1 MGEKSD
7 KGRSVQVELEKG
19 NKKLFQVDSKIKAD
33 MAATKFDAKVKY
45 VLLGTISGSVQ
56 IKYDQGTLSLK
67 NTDSKKNTMELWVTV
82 VPGQTL
88 SIEGKKNGE
97 SMWTYK
103 STRTTNIDN
112 TQFETTLDTDMTL
125 NSNSEIYKFPKFK
138 LDAHLEKDGAKA
150 VDLTVNAMTSPY
162 KFQLTAPNFFNRWG
176 LSQPSIDV
184 TVDHKPGSSIV
195 IDANILGG
203 LHLEAKRGKNAKKE
217 GRYVNVLAKKG
228 GEQMFKLDITYK
240 IVNNKKAFKFT
251 LHDTF
256 EVNTESV
263 LYKNLISKYKFL
275 TPFTSRTGD
284 LEFFFNKKE
293 KNVLLKKFYI
303 KGKVEKDGSKAAEI
317 ILTTDEK
324 PYKFELFAPAFLTLV
339 KSGMTEAKVTVEHN
353 PGELLNV
360 VTNFEKFKGFKI
372 SKTGSGNEREIE
384 INGKKLVTGD
394 YVLTDNHFSTK
405 ISLGSDWIEPK
416 ITWEGKLPNSQ
427 AEAEA
432 FFLKNNIQVH
442 VTGSKRNLDL
452 SLNWKTTK
460 PDFNFGTPENGKLS
474 LNAKGHNPRWGDY
487 SLSRDINWNIES
499 KVIEVNEVGSAEFA
513 KGLLAPFSPIETDI
527 KFKLLLDEADLIGKF
542 MKKFKGKEYS
552 IDFPK
557 GSGAF
562 PKISMGM

>member
-1 MGEKSD
+1 
-7 KGRSVQVELEKG
+7 
-19 NKKLFQVDSKIKAD
+19 
-33 MAATKFDAKVKY
+33 MARN
-45 VLLGTISGSVQ
+45 Q
-56 IKYDQGTLSLK
+56 
-67 NTDSKKNTMELWVTV
+67 
-82 VPGQTL
+82 
-88 SIEGKKNGE
+88 
-97 SMWTYK
+97 
-103 STRTTNIDN
+103 
-112 TQFETTLDTDMTL
+112 
-125 NSNSEIYKFPKFK
+125 KFPKFK

-176 LSQPSIDV
+176 ISQPSIDV

-240 IVNNKKAFKFT
+240 IVN
-251 LHDTF
+251 
-256 EVNTESV
+256 
-263 LYKNLISKYKFL
+263 
-275 TPFTSRTGD
+275 
-284 LEFFFNKKE
+284 KKE

-324 PYKFELFAPAFLTLV
+324 PYKFELFAPALLTLV

-405 ISLGSDWIEPK
+405 ITVGDDWIEPK
-416 ITWEGKLPNSQ
+416 ITWEGKLPETKE
-427 AEAEA
+427 EAET
-432 FFLKNNIQVH
+432 FFLKNNVQVH
-442 VTGSKRNLDL
+442 LDGSKRNLDL
-452 SLNWKTTK
+452 SLNWKMTK
-460 PDFNFGTPENGKLS
+460 PDWNLGTPESGKLS

-487 SLSRDINWNIES
+487 SLSRHINWNIES

-557 GSGAF
+557 GSGAI

>member
-1 MGEKSD
+1 MIKGFIKGEKSD
-7 KGRSVQVELEKG
+7 KGPSVQVELEKG

-67 NTDSKKNTMELWVTV
+67 NADSKKNTLELWVTV

-112 TQFETTLDTDMTL
+112 TQFEMTLDTDMTL
-125 NSNSEIYKFPKFK
+125 NSNSEIYKFLNKYYPYGAFNTRHNKIRVILARNQKFPKFK
-138 LDAHLEKDGAKA
+138 IDAHLEKDGAKA

-162 KFQLTAPNFFNRWG
+162 KFQLTAPNFLNRWG
-176 LSQPSIDV
+176 ISQPSIDV

-195 IDANILGG
+195 LD
-203 LHLEAKRGKNAKKE
+203 AKRGKNAKKE

-263 LYKNLISKYKFL
+263 LFKNLISKYKFL

-293 KNVLLKKFYI
+293 KNVLLKK
-303 KGKVEKDGSKAAEI
+303 
-317 ILTTDEK
+317 
-324 PYKFELFAPAFLTLV
+324 
-339 KSGMTEAKVTVEHN
+339 
-353 PGELLNV
+353 
-360 VTNFEKFKGFKI
+360 
-372 SKTGSGNEREIE
+372 
-384 INGKKLVTGD
+384 
-394 YVLTDNHFSTK
+394 
-405 ISLGSDWIEPK
+405 
-416 ITWEGKLPNSQ
+416 
-427 AEAEA
+427 
-432 FFLKNNIQVH
+432 
-442 VTGSKRNLDL
+442 
-452 SLNWKTTK
+452 
-460 PDFNFGTPENGKLS
+460 
-474 LNAKGHNPRWGDY
+474 
-487 SLSRDINWNIES
+487 
-499 KVIEVNEVGSAEFA
+499 
-513 KGLLAPFSPIETDI
+513 
-527 KFKLLLDEADLIGKF
+527 
-542 MKKFKGKEYS
+542 
-552 IDFPK
+552 
-557 GSGAF
+557 
-562 PKISMGM
+562 